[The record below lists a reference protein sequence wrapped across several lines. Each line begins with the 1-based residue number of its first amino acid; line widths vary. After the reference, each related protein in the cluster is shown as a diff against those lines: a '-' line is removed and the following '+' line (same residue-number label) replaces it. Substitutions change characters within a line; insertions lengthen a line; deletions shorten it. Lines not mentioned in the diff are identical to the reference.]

1 MKYDLV
7 LKIEKNP
14 SKSHEISLKRI
25 RVKIRIFLVHLDHGI
40 GDSDD
45 LNVTVQ
51 RQIKGEPWKV
61 LKIETAVKHNTALL
75 YWRAKELSL

>member
-1 MKYDLV
+1 MKLAF
-7 LKIEKNP
+7 
-14 SKSHEISLKRI
+14 KRI
-25 RVKIRIFLVHLDHGI
+25 CVKIRIFLVHLDHGI
-40 GDSDD
+40 GDD

-75 YWRAKELSL
+75 YRRAKELSL